1 VLGTLVTLQVRPGSG
16 YDSQS
21 GLQLAAPK
29 IFGRLAAGGC
39 DRRLAF
45 VVIHPT
51 SNFMAHYLVEP
62 LQRRGG
68 AVLALNT
75 RYVAND
81 TTLLLERAIQD
92 LGAGIRFLRAQGYE
106 RIALIG
112 NSGGGALAA
121 LYQEQ
126 AERPSIVSTPD
137 GRPFELR
144 REDVPPV
151 DGLAMLAAHP
161 GRAHVLTDW
170 IDPAVRDERDMTATV
185 AELDMFDPAN
195 GPPYGAAWLA
205 RYRAAQIARNE
216 RLTDWVLEQLG
227 ELEARNDPELVA
239 DAPFIVYRTMA
250 DPRFVDLTIDPSD
263 RKAGTTRGSARAAN
277 YGPNNIARFCTLRSF
292 LSQWSRR
299 LTRGDGPA
307 CLARTS
313 VPVLTV
319 GYTADTVVFPSQIR
333 QWSDAAGTRGRDY
346 ALRGATHHLAG
357 QDALRDELAD
367 VLVDWARRL

>member
-29 IFGRLAAGGC
+29 IFGRLADDGC
-39 DRRLAF
+39 DKRLAF

-62 LQRRGG
+62 LQRRGC
-68 AVLALNT
+68 AALALNT

-92 LGAGIRFLRAQGYE
+92 LGAGIRFLRDQGYD

-126 AERPSIVSTPD
+126 AEKPSIVSTPD

-144 REDVPPV
+144 AEDLPPV

-170 IDPAVRDERDMTATV
+170 IDPSVRDERDMFATIS
-185 AELDMFDPAN
+185 ELDMFDPAN
-195 GPPYGAAWLA
+195 GPPYAAAWLA
-205 RYRAAQIARNE
+205 TYRAAQVARNE
-216 RLTDWVLEQLG
+216 RLTDWVLQQLAA
-227 ELEARNDPELVA
+227 LEARNDPELVA

-263 RKAGTTRGSARAAN
+263 RRAGTTRGSARAAN
-277 YGPNNIARFCTLRSF
+277 FGPNNIARFCTLRSF

-313 VPVLTV
+313 VPVLNV
-319 GYTADTVVFPSQIR
+319 GYTADTVVFPSQVR
-333 QWSDAAGTRGRDY
+333 QWSEAAGQRGRDY

-367 VLVDWARRL
+367 VLVDWARGL

>member
-1 VLGTLVTLQVRPGSG
+1 MLGTLVTLQVRPGSG

-29 IFGRLAAGGC
+29 IFGRLAEDGG

-51 SNFMAHYLVEP
+51 SNFMGHYLVEP

-92 LGAGIRFLRAQGYE
+92 LGAGIRFLRDRGYD

-121 LYQEQ
+121 LYQDQ
-126 AERPSIVSTPD
+126 AEHLTIDSTPD

-144 REDVPPV
+144 GEDLPPV

-170 IDPAVRDERDMTATV
+170 IDPSVRDERDMFATL

-195 GPPYGAAWLA
+195 GPPYAPVWLA

-216 RLTDWVLEQLG
+216 RLTDWVLERIAA
-227 ELEARNDPELVA
+227 LEARNDAELVA

-250 DPRFVDLTIDPSD
+250 DPRFVDLAIDPSD
-263 RKAGTTRGSARAAN
+263 RQAGTTRGSARAAN

-299 LTRGDGPA
+299 LSRGDGPA

-313 VPVLTV
+313 VPVLNV
-319 GYTADTVVFPSQIR
+319 GYTADSVVFPSQVR
-333 QWSDAAGTRGRDY
+333 QWSEAAGRRARDH
-346 ALRGATHHLAG
+346 ALRGATHHLVG

-367 VLVDWARRL
+367 VLVEWARRL